1 LKVRKVADI
10 KVSDDELMT
19 GFLEVFRKRGY
30 EGASLE
36 ELASAS
42 GLKKSSLYHRFPGG
56 KKQMAEEVLRF
67 TSGWVATNITCILKG
82 AGDPRQRLTLALI
95 NINEFYEGGKRAC
108 VLRSLSMST
117 GLNLFSQPIS
127 SAFENLIVGF
137 TKLAEDFGH
146 TPKNATK
153 LAEDT
158 VIRIQGGLIVSK
170 GTGNLKIFKRTL
182 TDIEKSLISVQ
193 KTR

>member
-1 LKVRKVADI
+1 MLKAIKMADI
-10 KVSDDELMT
+10 KVSDEELMT

-56 KKQMAEEVLRF
+56 KKQMAEGVLVF
-67 TSGWVATNITCILKG
+67 TSKWVGRNITSILKG
-82 AGDPRQRLTLALI
+82 EGDPIVRLKTALK
-95 NINEFYEGGKRAC
+95 NTNEFYAGGKNAC
-108 VLRSLSMST
+108 VLRTLSMST
-117 GLNLFSQPIS
+117 GLSLFGQPIS
-127 SAFENLIVGF
+127 RAFENLISSF
-137 TKLAEDFGH
+137 TKLAIDFGH
-146 TPKNATK
+146 APKEATK

-170 GTGNLKIFKRTL
+170 GTGNLNIFKRIL
-182 TDIEKSLISVQ
+182 SDIEKSLI
-193 KTR
+193 K

>member
-1 LKVRKVADI
+1 MADI
-10 KVSDDELMT
+10 KVSDNELMT
-19 GFLEVFRKRGY
+19 GFLDVFRKLGY

-67 TSGWVATNITCILKG
+67 TSSWVGTNITGILKG
-82 AGDPRQRLTLALI
+82 AGEPKDRLKSALN
-95 NINEFYEGGKRAC
+95 NINEFYAGGERAC
-108 VLRSLSMST
+108 VLRTLSMST

-127 SAFENLIVGF
+127 NAFGNLIAGF

-146 TPKNATK
+146 SPKVAAK

-170 GTGNLKIFKRTL
+170 GTGNLEIFKRML
-182 TDIEKSLISVQ
+182 VDIEKSLIL
-193 KTR
+193 